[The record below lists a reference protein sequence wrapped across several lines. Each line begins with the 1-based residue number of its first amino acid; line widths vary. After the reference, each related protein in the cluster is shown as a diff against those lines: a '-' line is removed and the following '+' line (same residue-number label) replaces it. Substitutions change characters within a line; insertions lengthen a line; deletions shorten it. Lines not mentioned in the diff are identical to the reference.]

1 MKYYGL
7 YGARTRDLLRDK
19 QARTP
24 TSPTTQDNDSQLLN
38 TITNNKTIIKEKEQ
52 KGIEPL
58 VQINVHLFSKQARP
72 TNSQVTP
79 LFQKLNI

>member
-38 TITNNKTIIKEKEQ
+38 TITNNKTIIHFNTISK
-52 KGIEPL
+52 
-58 VQINVHLFSKQARP
+58 LF
-72 TNSQVTP
+72 
-79 LFQKLNI
+79 LCYL